1 VQYRDMAGKVSTDT
15 ITSTITL
22 VLDTTPPTGTIV
34 INSGAQIARLQAV
47 NLTLSATDGDGSGVT
62 HMRFSDDGAH
72 WTLWEP
78 VAATR
83 AYTLP
88 GPDGYHTVRVQY
100 RDGLGNV
107 SDRLNDYIML
117 DATPPT
123 GTIVINNGASSTK
136 NPEVTLSLT
145 WSDGTGSGVTRM
157 RFSDNGSTWTAWE
170 PLNTTKTHTLPLP
183 PGGYQTV
190 RVQFRDAAGNYS
202 ARLSDYIRL
211 DLP

>member
-1 VQYRDMAGKVSTDT
+1 
-15 ITSTITL
+15 
-22 VLDTTPPTGTIV
+22 V
-34 INSGAQIARLQAV
+34 INGGAKSTANPQVALSLNWSSLSGSPVAR
-47 NLTLSATDGDGSGVT
+47 
-62 HMRFSDDGAH
+62 MRFSDDGAI
-72 WTLWEP
+72 WTLWE
-78 VAATR
+78 ALSATR
-83 AYTLP
+83 AHTLP
-88 GPDGYHTVRVQY
+88 GPDGYKTVRVQY

-107 SDRLNDYIML
+107 SERLNDYIML

-136 NPEVTLSLT
+136 NPVVTLSLT
-145 WSDGTGSGVTRM
+145 WSDGGGSGVVRM

-170 PLNTTKTHTLPLP
+170 TLKASKTHTLPLP

-190 RVQFRDAAGNYS
+190 RVQYRDNAGNYS